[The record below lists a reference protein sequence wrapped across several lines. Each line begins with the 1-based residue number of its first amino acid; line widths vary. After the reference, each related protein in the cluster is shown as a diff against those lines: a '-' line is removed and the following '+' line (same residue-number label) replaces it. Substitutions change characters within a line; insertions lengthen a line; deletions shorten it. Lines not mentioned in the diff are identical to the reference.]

1 MSFTQVAA
9 GGVRTIGVAIRGDAS
24 SLTRSLARSASE
36 IQAWER
42 TTSTSASR
50 WSTAWK
56 AATAIAVAG
65 VLAMVAGLTAAGIA
79 AAGFDQRMRNVN
91 SLLHESAAGLSAM
104 SGEVLELATELP
116 TGANDLAEGLYDIAS
131 SGFDG
136 AEGLTVLD
144 ASARAASAGLATTS
158 DSVTAITAVLNA
170 YGLSASSASDVSDV
184 LFQTVN
190 LGVLQ
195 FSDLTGVIGDVVGMA
210 SAARVPIDDVGS
222 AIATMTLTGLSAAES
237 GTSLN
242 RVIQALIDPSDSLA
256 GVYKTLG
263 YESGLTAL
271 QTEGLYGVMEDLR
284 KATGGSAEEYLKL
297 FPEVRAARAAFALAT
312 DEGRTYARVQ
322 AEIGDE
328 TARLGATQ
336 ATLDEQMKSTSAQ
349 WTVLTNTLQAGTIAI
364 GMKVLPAVNDVLGA
378 VQDLAEGAVPALEHG
393 LQVVQPL
400 LDSLYQ
406 GGVNVAEILGA
417 IYDAASP
424 VAGALAQMVG
434 GATLAGLSVLSDSLG
449 AITGFLADH
458 PALVVAVAALW
469 ASRFLP
475 SITSVVGG
483 LQQFGKSLQY
493 NVVWRLSEARAAWAA
508 QALTMQNA
516 ARFTGG
522 AHVATTRLGT
532 ALSVTAGAVR
542 GAASAFMASGIAT
555 AALTAGIMAIVY
567 AATDGANRLRE
578 TISNVTSGV
587 DTLNE
592 ASVSQ
597 GIDELER
604 LRDTLGAVQGFDT
617 DWNWPWEEYDSNKQI
632 EATNNALT
640 ELQIKTGNTTLNLI
654 KLRDATGLSVDE
666 LRRLQE
672 AQGIDLTM
680 PIDDA
685 KAQANRDKLISYIQD
700 IEKQTG
706 VSAAGMSEDWG
717 MSIEDQEALADAIQA
732 TADKVRSAFSGA
744 TDVLGTWEPDIGV
757 QEEKDALEKLADA
770 RERLSDVEKDAKSES
785 RELKNAREG
794 VADAE
799 ADLAEAQRKKAEG
812 TLEAFYRNAIEMGT
826 TFSTNLD
833 TAMRMGLDPQVM
845 ARLLEEGP
853 EQAGPIVQQMVD
865 DNTGALIQM
874 VNDAEAQL
882 AEIQAKVVEQSR
894 LTTMAINSDSDTMTR
909 DLSSALDISS
919 LSWGGATAED
929 IAAQLGLDVDEIRRI
944 AEAFGITLAQGIQTG
959 FDSAAP
965 KLTVFSDGSFST
977 GPGAQRGM
985 ADGGIY
991 PGYTPG
997 RDIGYIGISGG
1008 EAVMRPEWTRAVG
1021 PSWVH
1026 RMNALARSGG
1036 VEAVRAAMGT
1046 YLGGFAGGGIP
1057 GYSQPNVITVPIEVT
1072 NERHTPWTIQRAY
1085 FTDRREAEGWGNR
1098 AKARAALA
1106 GRRVP

>member
-9 GGVRTIGVAIRGDAS
+9 GGVRTIGVAIRGDET
-24 SLTRSLARSASE
+24 SLLRSLARSSAE
-36 IQAWER
+36 IQSWER
-42 TTSTSASR
+42 TTSNTASR

-65 VLAMVAGLTAAGIA
+65 ILAMVTGLTAAGVA

-91 SLLHESAAGLSAM
+91 SLLHESAAGLSSM
-104 SGEVLELATELP
+104 SGEVLKLATELP

-170 YGLSASSASDVSDV
+170 YGLSASSASDVSDI

-242 RVIQALIDPSDSLA
+242 RVIQALIDPSEALA
-256 GVYKTLG
+256 GVYQTLG

-312 DEGRTYARVQ
+312 DEGQTYARVQ

-336 ATLDEQMKSTSAQ
+336 STLDEQMKSTAAQ
-349 WTVLTNTLQAGTIAI
+349 WTVLTNTLQAGVI
-364 GMKVLPAVNDVLGA
+364 GLGQKVLPAVNDVLGA
-378 VQDLAEGAVPALEHG
+378 VQDLAEDAVPALEHG
-393 LQVVQPL
+393 LSVVQPM
-400 LDSLYQ
+400 LDTLYQ
-406 GGVNVAEILGA
+406 AGVNVAEILGA
-417 IYDAASP
+417 IYDATSP
-424 VAGALAQMVG
+424 VAEALAKMVG
-434 GATLAGLSVLSDSLG
+434 GATLAGLSVLGESLE
-449 AITGFLADH
+449 AITGFLTEH
-458 PALVVAVAALW
+458 PALVVTVAALW

-483 LQQFGKSLQY
+483 LQQLGKSMQY
-493 NVVWRLSEARAAWAA
+493 NVIWRLAEARQAWDANSI
-508 QALTMQNA
+508 ALQNQ

-522 AHVATTRLGT
+522 AHVATSRLGT
-532 ALSVTAGAVR
+532 ALRTTAGVAR
-542 GAASAFMASGIAT
+542 SAGSAFLASGLAT
-555 AALTAGIMAIVY
+555 AALSAGLMAIVY
-567 AATDGANRLRE
+567 AATDGANNVRE
-578 TISNVTSGV
+578 SISNITSGV
-587 DTLNE
+587 DTLND
-592 ASVSQ
+592 ASVEE
-597 GIDELER
+597 GIER
-604 LRDTLGAVQGFDT
+604 LKELQTALGDVRLNVNDGHV
-617 DWNWPWEEYDSNKQI
+617 NSPWEAYDTNKQI
-632 EATNNALT
+632 EETNNALV
-640 ELQIKTGNTTLNLI
+640 ELQTKSANTTLNLI

-672 AQGIDLTM
+672 AQGVDLTAFT
-680 PIDDA
+680 DEADA
-685 KAQANRDKLISYIQD
+685 KAGRDQLVAYIQD

-706 VSAAGMSEDWG
+706 ISASAMSDDWQ
-717 MSIEDQEALADAIQA
+717 MSIEDQQALADAIQA
-732 TADKVRSAFSGA
+732 TADKVKSAFAGA
-744 TDVLGTWEPDIGV
+744 TDVLGTWQPDIGV
-757 QEEKDALEKLADA
+757 QEEKDALERLADA
-770 RERLSDVEKDAKSES
+770 RERLNDVEKDAKSETT
-785 RELKNAREG
+785 ELKNARKS

-799 ADLAEAQRKKAEG
+799 AALAEAQEKKAEG
-812 TLEAFYRNAIEMGT
+812 TLEAFYRNAIEMSS

-833 TAMRMGLDPQVM
+833 TAVRMGLDPSLV
-845 ARLLEEGP
+845 AKLLQEGP
-853 EQAGPIVQQMVD
+853 EQAGPIVQQMVN
-865 DNTGALIQM
+865 DNSGALIQM

-882 AEIQAKVVEQSR
+882 AEIQARVVEQSR
-894 LTTMAINSDSDTMTR
+894 LTSLATNSATDEMAK

-919 LSWGGATAED
+919 MAWDGSTPED
-929 IAAQLGLDVDEIRRI
+929 IAAKLGLDVDEIRRI
-944 AEAFGITLAQGIQTG
+944 AEEFGITLAQGIQAG
-959 FDSAAP
+959 FDSAKP
-965 KLTVFSDGSFST
+965 VVRVDGSVWT
-977 GPGAQRGM
+977 GSGNQVGM
-985 ADGGIY
+985 ANGGIY

-1008 EAVMRPEWTRAVG
+1008 EAVMRPEFTRGVG
-1021 PSWVH
+1021 PDWVH

-1036 VEAVRAAMGT
+1036 VSAVRAAMGA

-1057 GYSQPNVITVPIEVT
+1057 GYSQPNVITVPYAVT
-1072 NERHTPWTIQRAY
+1072 NERHDPMTFTGPNY
-1085 FTDRREAEGWGNR
+1085 FGSAEGVRPWANR
-1098 AKARAALA
+1098 RRAGLALA
-1106 GRRVP
+1106 GRRG